1 MLSKTANLTESAQT
15 TIPAY
20 KYIYIYIKMVTLNAG
35 LSVVSSVN
43 FKIFQPI
50 VKEIPSYVKDTHDFI
65 KKFYQKVKDIP

>member
-1 MLSKTANLTESAQT
+1 
-15 TIPAY
+15 
-20 KYIYIYIKMVTLNAG
+20 MVTLNAG

-65 KKFYQKVKDIP
+65 KKFYQKVKDTLREFSSYKRSK

>member
-1 MLSKTANLTESAQT
+1 
-15 TIPAY
+15 
-20 KYIYIYIKMVTLNAG
+20 MVTLNAG
-35 LSVVSSVN
+35 LSEVSSVN